1 MVDKIIDSNMAARA
15 YGNSQNIGQNRVS
28 GDDGE
33 TGDSSGGVTF
43 SDFLK
48 SKAAESIDT
57 LRTSEQISA
66 KAITGEADVTDVVQA
81 VTAAELTL
89 QTVVSVRDRL
99 VSAYQEI
106 MRMPI

>member
-1 MVDKIIDSNMAARA
+1 MVDKIDPSIAIGAYNNSMKVAEGTKTSN
-15 YGNSQNIGQNRVS
+15 N
-28 GDDGE
+28 D
-33 TGDSSGGVTF
+33 GVTF

-48 SKAAESIDT
+48 AKAEESVDT
-57 LRTSEQISA
+57 LKRSEQMSA
-66 KAITGEADVTDVVQA
+66 KAVTGEADLTDVVQA

-106 MRMPI
+106 MRMPV